1 MPKNKYKLSKL
12 AQSHLQKI
20 KSYSVDNFSEAQ
32 WRNYKEVLLS
42 GFQVPYNNSISNLTS
57 SPR

>member
-32 WRNYKEVLLS
+32 WRNYKEVLRS
-42 GFQVPYNNSISNLTS
+42 GPQWLGT
-57 SPR
+57 

>member
-20 KSYSVDNFSEAQ
+20 KSYTVDNFSEAQ
-32 WRNYKEVLLS
+32 WRNYKEVIVIALLIM
-42 GFQVPYNNSISNLTS
+42 PSITVI
-57 SPR
+57 